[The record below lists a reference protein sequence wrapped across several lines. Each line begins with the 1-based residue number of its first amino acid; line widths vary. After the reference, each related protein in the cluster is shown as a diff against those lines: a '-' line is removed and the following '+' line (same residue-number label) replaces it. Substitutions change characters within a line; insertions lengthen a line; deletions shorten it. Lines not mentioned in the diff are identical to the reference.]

1 MQEMWVQFLGQEDP
15 LQEKMAICSSIV
27 AWKIPWTEEPGRLQS
42 MGSQESDTTEPARD
56 FGEKNIPGK
65 KTSKCKDPEAGVEPG
80 TIGEQQG
87 AMEPGGRTKWDVE
100 TDQTDG
106 RSQTTKQ
113 LLLRGLG
120 GF

>member
-1 MQEMWVQFLGQEDP
+1 
-15 LQEKMAICSSIV
+15 
-27 AWKIPWTEEPGRLQS
+27 

-56 FGEKNIPGK
+56 FGEKNIPEK
-65 KTSKCKDPEAGVEPG
+65 KTSKCKDPEAAVEPG